1 MTCTRHATALTA
13 LLLVTT
19 AQAVAQQAPLDLYR
33 QAREHLI
40 DERLT
45 EALPLFQQIVSD
57 HPRSEQADDAQYYV
71 GYVRERLEHDR
82 DAVAAFQLLLDR
94 WPGSPRA
101 ESARARLAVLM
112 GRTGSGAS
120 GELRTL
126 LESSA
131 PWEVKRET
139 ALALARARN
148 LSAAAVLEEIMQ
160 RERSS
165 RRLELLEVL
174 SGLTADPVALR
185 IVAAGLT
192 PGNSSSVK
200 LKALDVLRT
209 AAARPEVTALVEP
222 VLERRESSSV
232 QHKAVQILSA
242 HVGAPRVRRAVAAAL
257 SQQNNSSR
265 VRLLACQVLAGR
277 MVEPEVAPAVLRL
290 FRGGTSSSVQLAAL
304 ESLAPSIDDPRAA
317 PLLAAAVGPDIST
330 RVQRRAMQLA
340 AASREPRVR
349 AVGGVGMASA
359 SSSSVQMD
367 AIRVYLRT
375 RDEPA
380 ASEALRDFFRRS
392 GVSTSAQLLALDAL
406 ERHMGTPAAPGALS
420 AALAPS
426 NSSRVLTKGVRLAAG
441 HTARPAVREAV
452 RLLLSGD
459 VSSSVQLAAI
469 DALSGRSAEAH
480 VRAIVA
486 AALDPGRS
494 TRVNLKS
501 VEVLAPHAGEADAR
515 DALTRVLAPGYST
528 SVVFAA
534 MRALEHL
541 AGSDR
546 GVRAAFLSVL
556 EHGDLSYRVR
566 IRAGDRLSAQA
577 DAAERLRIAD
587 AMEEVISRIR
597 REHWGRW
604 TRAVVENALDVLGKV
619 DPARAE
625 ALAR

>member
-45 EALPLFQQIVSD
+45 EALPLFQEIVSD

-148 LSAAAVLEEIMQ
+148 LSGAAVLEEIMQ
-160 RERSS
+160 RESSS

-174 SGLTADPVALR
+174 SGLTADPVVLR

-209 AAARPEVTALVEP
+209 AAARPEVAALVEP
-222 VLERRESSSV
+222 VLERSESSSV
-232 QHKAVQILSA
+232 QHKAVQILSG

-257 SQQNNSSR
+257 SQHNSSR

-290 FRGGTSSSVQLAAL
+290 FRGGASSSVQLEAL
-304 ESLAPSIDDPRAA
+304 EGLAPSIDDPRAA
-317 PLLAAAVGPDIST
+317 PILAAAVGSDISS
-330 RVQRRAMQLA
+330 RVQRKAMRLA

-367 AIRVYLRT
+367 AIRVYLGT

-426 NSSRVLTKGVRLAAG
+426 NSSRVLIKGVRLAAG
-441 HTARPAVREAV
+441 HIAPPAVREAL
-452 RLLLSGD
+452 RPLLSGG
-459 VSSSVQLAAI
+459 VSTSVQLAAI
-469 DALSGRSAEAH
+469 DALSDRSAEAQ
-480 VRAIVA
+480 VRAIVS
-486 AALDPGRS
+486 AALDPDQS

-501 VEVLAPHAGEADAR
+501 VEVLAPHAREADAR
-515 DALTRVLAPGYST
+515 DALIGVLAPGYST
-528 SVVFAA
+528 SVVSAA
-534 MRALEHL
+534 LRALEHL

-546 GVRAAFLSVL
+546 DVRAAFLSVL
-556 EHGDLSYRVR
+556 EHGDISYRAR
-566 IRAGDRLSAQA
+566 IRAGDRLSEQA
-577 DAAERLRIAD
+577 DARERIRIAD

>member
-1 MTCTRHATALTA
+1 
-13 LLLVTT
+13 
-19 AQAVAQQAPLDLYR
+19 
-33 QAREHLI
+33 
-40 DERLT
+40 
-45 EALPLFQQIVSD
+45 
-57 HPRSEQADDAQYYV
+57 
-71 GYVRERLEHDR
+71 
-82 DAVAAFQLLLDR
+82 
-94 WPGSPRA
+94 
-101 ESARARLAVLM
+101 M

-209 AAARPEVTALVEP
+209 AAARPEVAALVEP

-330 RVQRRAMQLA
+330 RVKRRAMQLA

-406 ERHMGTPAAPGALS
+406 ERHMATPAAPGALS

-441 HTARPAVREAV
+441 HTARPAVRESGASAAV
-452 RLLLSGD
+452 RRRILVGTARGHRRPLRPECRGARQSDRRRRARPRPVHEGEPEERGG
-459 VSSSVQLAAI
+459 ARPPRGR
-469 DALSGRSAEAH
+469 SGRTG
-480 VRAIVA
+480 RA
-486 AALDPGRS
+486 DPR
-494 TRVNLKS
+494 
-501 VEVLAPHAGEADAR
+501 AR
-515 DALTRVLAPGYST
+515 ARLQHLRWCPPL
-528 SVVFAA
+528 
-534 MRALEHL
+534 RALEHL

-556 EHGDLSYRVR
+556 EHGDLAFLGGER
-566 IRAGDRLSAQA
+566 SA
-577 DAAERLRIAD
+577 
-587 AMEEVISRIR
+587 SR
-597 REHWGRW
+597 
-604 TRAVVENALDVLGKV
+604 
-619 DPARAE
+619 
-625 ALAR
+625 